1 VDKAVAVE
9 NIEIPEE
16 KIEIKRSK
24 KSKKDNPNEE
34 RQN

>member
-1 VDKAVAVE
+1 LAVE

-24 KSKKDNPNEE
+24 KQKKTTEKVEE
-34 RQN
+34 FR